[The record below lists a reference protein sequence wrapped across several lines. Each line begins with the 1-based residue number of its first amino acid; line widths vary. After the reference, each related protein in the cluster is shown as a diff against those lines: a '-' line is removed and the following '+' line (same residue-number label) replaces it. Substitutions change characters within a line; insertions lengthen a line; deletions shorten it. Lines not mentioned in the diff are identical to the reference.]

1 LPEWRHSGNFNRRCR
16 VIQKTILIKGF
27 TFIEMLLVLAVLM
40 TVVSIA
46 IPTYR
51 TFETRQE
58 EQRFF
63 QLLIHDIYFAQGES
77 YRLQSAVMVAFRESS
92 HSYDIVSNIHAPAVK
107 RAMPQSVTLK
117 KTSNIKEIYYRANGS
132 ILNSGTMR
140 FETSTGERTLVV
152 YLGKGRV
159 ILSE

>member
-1 LPEWRHSGNFNRRCR
+1 
-16 VIQKTILIKGF
+16 
-27 TFIEMLLVLAVLM
+27 MLLVLAVLM

-51 TFETRQE
+51 TFETKQE
-58 EQRFF
+58 ERRFF
-63 QLLIHDIYFAQGES
+63 QLLVHDIYFAQSES

-92 HSYDIVSNIHAPAVK
+92 QSYDVVLNIHEAPIK
-107 RAMPQSVTLK
+107 RKMPQSVKLK
-117 KTSNIKEIYYRANGS
+117 KTSNITEIYYSANGS
-132 ILNSGTMR
+132 ILKSGTMR